1 METITCTGTNEQQ
14 AANAALAALAAA
26 GNSFALGQLWE
37 INRGLLHRLFW
48 KWYGQHQDAADAH
61 GLTIEDLEQ
70 EGFFAVKYAADHYDP
85 EKDSFATF
93 LTTAVRKRISDI
105 MRGEHIR
112 RVIGEDGREVQV
124 SANPLNGC
132 TSLDAPL
139 SADDDGS
146 ASLADVQPD
155 PAAAV
160 PFQAAE
166 DRLYNEELHAALEEA
181 LNKLAE
187 REAKVIRRY
196 FWKGQPL
203 AEIAAEEGVSTSR
216 IGQDK
221 SSALRKLA
229 RNPRLRRWHDGVIST
244 KAWGGTGWNAWT
256 HGGSV
261 EERTVEYLERLGL
274 YDTAPPKVEETRP

>member
-14 AANAALAALAAA
+14 AANAALATLAAA

-85 EKDSFATF
+85 EKGSFATC

-146 ASLADVQPD
+146 ASLADPSGI
-155 PAAAV
+155 
-160 PFQAAE
+160 F
-166 DRLYNEELHAALEEA
+166 
-181 LNKLAE
+181 
-187 REAKVIRRY
+187 
-196 FWKGQPL
+196 
-203 AEIAAEEGVSTSR
+203 STFV
-216 IGQDK
+216 
-221 SSALRKLA
+221 AMV
-229 RNPRLRRWHDGVIST
+229 PRLSMISS
-244 KAWGGTGWNAWT
+244 K
-256 HGGSV
+256 
-261 EERTVEYLERLGL
+261 L
-274 YDTAPPKVEETRP
+274 YFMS